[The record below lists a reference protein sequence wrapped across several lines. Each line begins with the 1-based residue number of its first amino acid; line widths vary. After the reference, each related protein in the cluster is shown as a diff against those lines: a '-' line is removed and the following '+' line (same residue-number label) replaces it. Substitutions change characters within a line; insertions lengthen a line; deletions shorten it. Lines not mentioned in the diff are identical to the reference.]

1 MAPGVDSITQL
12 QEMQEN
18 QISYNI
24 LFICVQLSS
33 VKWSLPRAEILV
45 NLLAVYVF
53 SKILLEYKD
62 CTFDGLTIKF

>member
-12 QEMQEN
+12 QEMQES

-24 LFICVQLSS
+24 LFICVQQSS
-33 VKWSLPRAEILV
+33 AKSLPRAEILV

-53 SKILLEYKD
+53 SKNLLE
-62 CTFDGLTIKF
+62 